1 LTTGL
6 QKRAQALG
14 ARLGEVAKTL
24 LVAREE
30 HASYQ
35 RLHERELIAAPR
47 RIEQLVELTGE
58 ARRRESEL
66 QRRFATR
73 TAEAT
78 R

>member
-1 LTTGL
+1 
-6 QKRAQALG
+6 
-14 ARLGEVAKTL
+14 
-24 LVAREE
+24 VAREE